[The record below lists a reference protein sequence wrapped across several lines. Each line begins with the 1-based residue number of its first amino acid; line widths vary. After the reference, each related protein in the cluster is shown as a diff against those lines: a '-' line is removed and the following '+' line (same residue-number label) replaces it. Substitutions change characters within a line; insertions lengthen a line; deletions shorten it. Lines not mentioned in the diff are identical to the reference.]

1 MTEDYQWKAR
11 ILPNSK
17 CTDGLVADMLAAST
31 PTVDLSACAI
41 GQPLKC
47 RDGRSAVLLGSS
59 LNPVWPFKCQVFSR
73 CGGVLSVLTY
83 TQDGI
88 FQHKPGWP
96 CDIVEVLPLEPAPT
110 TEESSVD
117 QPLWRVMR
125 RAFLDDHSPSKRSD
139 WAAAIEAVRDMIV
152 PPEDLPECD
161 EESLVEHMI
170 YSAVQSRQ
178 AIRAKLTAEAERA
191 RRGE

>member
-1 MTEDYQWKAR
+1 MTEDYQWKAA
-11 ILPNSK
+11 ILPDSK

-110 TEESSVD
+110 AEESSVVPAPTD
-117 QPLWRVMR
+117 RPMWELME
-125 RAFLDDHSPSKRSD
+125 RAYYEEDSPNEAPRF
-139 WAAAIEAVRDMIV
+139 AAEIEAVRDWLV
-152 PPEDLPECD
+152 PETSRGRWIDAWR
-161 EESLVEHMI
+161 VELFH
-170 YSAVQSRQ
+170 R
-178 AIRAKLTAEAERA
+178 LTAEAERA